1 MSDATGAG
9 EPVFAVPESASAA
22 DFSRR
27 EFALRELMDE
37 PCTFAEY
44 RRAAL
49 DLAQVN
55 RVTGGYRPTLRF
67 MERVLAGRK
76 VGYEPLHVVDVGCAQ
91 GAMLREI
98 QRWAARRSVPL
109 RLTGVDM
116 NPYAA
121 RLARECDRR
130 EHVAAKSIAWV
141 TADAFAIQ
149 LEHPVDV
156 VLSSLFTHH
165 LSDADVVRFLRWS
178 EATARVGWFVS
189 DLERSER
196 AALWFGWM
204 ARVMR
209 WDRMVKADGPV
220 SFRRAFSTG
229 DWEGYLREA
238 DVAGAQVFSVR
249 PGRLCVEKLVEL

>member
-1 MSDATGAG
+1 MSEPAGAG
-9 EPVFAVPESASAA
+9 APVFAAPENAGGA

-49 DLAQVN
+49 DLEQVN
-55 RVTGGYRPTLRF
+55 RLTGGCRPTLRF

-76 VGYEPLHVVDVGCAQ
+76 VGCEPLHVVDVGCAQ

-98 QRWAARRSVPL
+98 QCWAARRSVPL

-130 EHVAAKSIAWV
+130 EHVAAKSIAWL

-149 LEHPVDV
+149 LEHPADV

-165 LSDADVVRFLRWS
+165 LSDPDVVRFLCWS
-178 EATARVGWFVS
+178 EATAQVGWFVN

-196 AALWFGWM
+196 AARWF
-204 ARVMR
+204 ARLAWVMR
-209 WDRMVKADGPV
+209 WDRMVVADGPV
-220 SFRRAFSTG
+220 SFRRAFVEA
-229 DWEGYLREA
+229 DWVAYLREA
-238 DVAGAQVFSVR
+238 GVMGAGVFGVR